1 MKKIP
6 LLLSVIITLLLSSII
21 GIFFYNKYQET
32 QLEKQKIKLEMEK
45 LKKDNKEKKDGA
57 SSKKSE
63 KKSKDIEKSNN
74 EKIST
79 SEETLKESVLTP
91 SGSWNGDSTNL
102 GFDVHSPSSSRT
114 AILKSPDSTYYVM
127 PEEYEQAKA
136 VLYNLYALDENG
148 NEDCENVN
156 SKCYNDQHKDNSS
169 STPKWGTKEAAAQM
183 TKYEAESAFWDVM
196 DGRNL
201 NPEIDHIVENESTY
215 DVYYSKNGSNDASNV
230 VIIERSTG
238 RAHGAD
244 LGN

>member
-6 LLLSVIITLLLSSII
+6 LLLSVIITLLLASII
-21 GIFFYNKYQET
+21 GMFFYNKYQET
-32 QLEKQKIKLEMEK
+32 QLEKQRIKLEMEK
-45 LKKDNKEKKDGA
+45 LKKVSKEKKDSKGKKDTE
-57 SSKKSE
+57 SSKKLEEKIKNDETTNSE
-63 KKSKDIEKSNN
+63 KSI
-74 EKIST
+74 
-79 SEETLKESVLTP
+79 KESVLTP
-91 SGSWNGDSTNL
+91 SGSWNGDSTSL

-114 AILKSPDSTYYVM
+114 VILKSPDSTYYVM

-148 NEDCENVN
+148 NDDCENVN
-156 SKCYNDQHKDNSS
+156 SKCYNDQQKNDSS
-169 STPKWGTKEAAAQM
+169 DSPEWGTEEAAAQM
-183 TKYEAESAFWDVM
+183 TIDEAESAFWDVM

-215 DVYYSKNGSNDASNV
+215 DIYYSKNGSSDASNV
-230 VIIERSTG
+230 VTIDRSTG